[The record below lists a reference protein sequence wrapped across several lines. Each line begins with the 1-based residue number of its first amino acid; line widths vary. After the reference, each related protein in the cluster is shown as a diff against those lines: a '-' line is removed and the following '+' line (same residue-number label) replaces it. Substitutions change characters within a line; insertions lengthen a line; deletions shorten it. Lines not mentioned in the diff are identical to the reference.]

1 MPDITMC
8 TNEECK
14 LDCYRRL
21 AIPSQYKQSYAKF
34 EINEKG
40 ICNFYYKP

>member
-14 LDCYRRL
+14 LDCYRKT
-21 AIPSQYKQSYAKF
+21 AIPHEYSQSYCYF
-34 EINEKG
+34 EPNEKG
-40 ICNFYYKP
+40 ICKEFIK